1 MFKLSKKNTYLFYIV
16 TAIYWYSTNTYIP
29 IITPYLESININA
42 STIGLIMGASGLT
55 QILLQFPLGL
65 LSDSLNK
72 RKVFVILGL
81 LLSALSSLGM
91 FFTENPYVFMIL
103 RGLTGIAGSSWVI
116 MTILFSSYFTK
127 NESGGKISFLTA
139 ANNIGQ
145 LVAMLTAGIIATIF
159 SYTGTFLAGAIVGIT
174 GTILSFFIKENKV
187 AVRKTPKLSDIKYI
201 LSDNNVI
208 LCSVLCLIVQFI
220 AFGATN
226 TFTAKIAKNIGASDI
241 ELSVISTIMTI
252 PRILSSMIC
261 GYLLIKKVKS
271 RGIIIISF
279 LIIALA
285 CVITPLST
293 NMPAIY
299 VGAFL
304 SGAGTGT
311 AYAVLIGIC
320 TKNIADELKS
330 TAMGICQTIFCFG
343 NFLGPIFIGN
353 IIEVSTTTAGF
364 LFAVIL
370 ALITAVYIFFSKKGK
385 TLV

>member
-1 MFKLSKKNTYLFYIV
+1 
-16 TAIYWYSTNTYIP
+16 
-29 IITPYLESININA
+29 
-42 STIGLIMGASGLT
+42 
-55 QILLQFPLGL
+55 
-65 LSDSLNK
+65 
-72 RKVFVILGL
+72 
-81 LLSALSSLGM
+81 
-91 FFTENPYVFMIL
+91 MIL

-116 MTILFSSYFTK
+116 MTILFSSYFVK
-127 NESGGKISFLTA
+127 SESGGKISFLTA

-145 LVAMLTAGIIATIF
+145 LIAMLTAGIIATVF
-159 SYTGTFLAGAIVGIT
+159 SYKGTFLAGAIAGTV
-174 GTILSFFIKENKV
+174 GTILSIFIKENKV
-187 AVRKTPKLSDIKYI
+187 AVRKIPKLSDIKYI
-201 LSDNNVI
+201 LSDNNII

-226 TFTAKIAKNIGASDI
+226 TFTSKIAKNIGASDI
-241 ELSVISTIMTI
+241 EFSMISTIMTI

-279 LIIALA
+279 LLITLA
-285 CVITPLST
+285 CSITPFAVNIPMLYIGS
-293 NMPAIY
+293 
-299 VGAFL
+299 FF

-353 IIEVSTTTAGF
+353 IIEIYSTKIGF
-364 LFAVIL
+364 LFAAIL
-370 ALITAVYIFFSKKGK
+370 AAVTAVYVFISKKGK
-385 TLV
+385 TLT